1 MGERGRP
8 NSRNSA
14 NYPNGGN
21 DLKRFGRQANYF
33 WNRVQSPAFAGLVGT
48 AGAVVDALI
57 GWHPKDPQGHSSNAG
72 RHNLRKELPMELT
85 GPVTTI
91 LAFASF
97 VFVGAI
103 IVGMI

>member
-1 MGERGRP
+1 MAATISSDSAVKQIISGTEFNRP
-8 NSRNSA
+8 RLRDWSA
-14 NYPNGGN
+14 Q
-21 DLKRFGRQANYF
+21 QAL
-33 WNRVQSPAFAGLVGT
+33 WWMHSSDGT
-48 AGAVVDALI
+48 R
-57 GWHPKDPQGHSSNAG
+57 KDPQGHSSNAG